1 MQVTIPE
8 AAKLLRVS
16 ERTVRRRLGSGEL
29 KGRQV
34 SSVGGFAWMV
44 DLPSHVSQARQ
55 QPRQK
60 DRQEGPQMSTLASGE
75 IATMQALMDRMEAQ
89 IVAQQK
95 QIEKQEATYHWQ
107 LETKDKQLEAKDKQ
121 IEQLHVLLQQA
132 QTPLP
137 VPHQLRPW
145 WQFWRK

>member
-44 DLPSHVSQARQ
+44 DLPDTVTQ
-55 QPRQK
+55 
-60 DRQEGPQMSTLASGE
+60 DGQEPGQVDSLTAGE
-75 IATMQALMDRMEAQ
+75 IAAMKALMARMESQ
-89 IVAQQK
+89 IEAQQK
-95 QIEKQEATYHWQ
+95 Q
-107 LETKDKQLEAKDKQ
+107 LDVKDSQ
-121 IEQLHVLLQQA
+121 IRELHILLQQA
-132 QTPLP
+132 QTALP
-137 VPHQLRPW
+137 SPQGTHHSW
-145 WQFWRK
+145 WRFWQRD